1 MEHLNKFI
9 DLTTEEM
16 DLIAL
21 HMKIDSTVRFTSSL
35 EGWRKNGFLYIKYS
49 DEMLYQYNVEK
60 KEWKRIEEDIENG
73 S

>member
-1 MEHLNKFI
+1 MEHLYKF
-9 DLTTEEM
+9 TELSNDEM

-21 HMKIDSTVRFTSSL
+21 HMKKDSTVRFTSL
-35 EGWRKNGFLYIKYS
+35 FEGWRKNEFLFIKYS

-60 KEWKRIEEDIENG
+60 QAWKRIEEDIENG